1 MERATSG
8 LTEARRA
15 AGLTQAELARV
26 AGISRAR
33 VSAIESGRHSPSVE
47 AALALARVLHTSV
60 EDLFA
65 GPAPPPEPA
74 LGTPVPDGRPVV
86 AAAVGER
93 TVFAPLHSQVAPA
106 EAWPLPDAVM
116 RDGVPMTLPGSTA
129 AGTVAVGCD
138 PALGL
143 AAALLPRSG
152 PQRLVALGGSSASA
166 QAALAAGRAH
176 AAVVHGPEGALP
188 RPRVAVVRV
197 HLARW
202 RVGLATRRG
211 SRRRD
216 VEQLCAAGA
225 AVVQRDGGAASQ
237 QALERAAARTG
248 LAVPRGPVA
257 AGHLDAARRVALGA
271 VAGVTMEPAAHA
283 CGLEFEGLEEHV
295 VQLWIAEEWTEHPGV
310 RAMLDVLASRAF
322 SRRLELV
329 GGYDVSGCA
338 TRVEAA

>member
-65 GPAPPPEPA
+65 GPAP
-74 LGTPVPDGRPVV
+74 
-86 AAAVGER
+86 
-93 TVFAPLHSQVAPA
+93 
-106 EAWPLPDAVM
+106 
-116 RDGVPMTLPGSTA
+116 
-129 AGTVAVGCD
+129 
-138 PALGL
+138 
-143 AAALLPRSG
+143 G

-216 VEQLCAAGA
+216 VVQLCAAGA

-248 LAVPRGPVA
+248 LAVPPGPVA

-329 GGYDVSGCA
+329 GGYDVRGCA